1 MTGQEP
7 DNRQDESKRKTVNGI
22 NQANKSTG
30 NTSNDEG
37 KTSDDENE
45 NDYEDESPYEAPEDG
60 SDTTSMFENMVKH
73 CPGVY
78 NLEKEICCLL
88 KMYDMYG
95 KSFRLNDVIEV
106 VGIYTD
112 DTRNNGSK
120 SNSNSNSNSKSES
133 KSKSRLQSG
142 HKLGPEDSEDLY
154 VEDEEGVYRD
164 KDNNMFM
171 DLPADRYSD
180 LLTMIL

>member
-1 MTGQEP
+1 MTGQGP
-7 DNRQDESKRKTVNGI
+7 DDRQDDCKRKTVNGV
-22 NQANKSTG
+22 NQPNKSTG
-30 NTSNDEG
+30 TTSNDEG

-45 NDYEDESPYEAPEDG
+45 NDYEDESPHEAPEF
-60 SDTTSMFENMVKH
+60 SFDTSLMFENMTKH

-78 NLEKEICCLL
+78 NLDKEICCLL

-106 VGIYTD
+106 VGIYID
-112 DTRNNGSK
+112 DVRNNR
-120 SNSNSNSNSKSES
+120 SNSKSRS
-133 KSKSRLQSG
+133 KSKLQSG
-142 HKLGPEDSEDLY
+142 HELGPEDSEDLS

-164 KDNNMFM
+164 KDNNVFM

-180 LLTMIL
+180 LLTLIL